1 MPRSDDSSPRRPH
14 RPPSAPASGHRL
26 LPHTAD
32 VRFEAWAP
40 TREACLAEAV
50 RALANI
56 VVDTTTAPPPTAS
69 MPVRLPATTDID
81 LLVSLLEEVIY
92 DVDVLGV
99 LTLDAHL
106 AVAPDGGAVTGHLR
120 TAPLAAL
127 PQTGCA
133 PKAITRHDLLFA
145 PDDDGAWRCLV
156 TVDV

>member
-1 MPRSDDSSPRRPH
+1 MPRSDDSSPRRPI
-14 RPPSAPASGHRL
+14 RPPSVPASGHRL

-32 VRFEAWAP
+32 VRFEAWGP

-50 RALANI
+50 RALARI
-56 VVDTTTAPPPTAS
+56 VIDTTTAPPPTAS
-69 MPVRLPATTDID
+69 MPVTLPPTTDID

-99 LTLDAHL
+99 LALDAHL
-106 AVAPDGGAVTGHLR
+106 AVDPDDGALAGHLD

-127 PQTGCA
+127 PPTGCA
-133 PKAITRHDLLFA
+133 PKAITRHNLLFA
-145 PDDDGAWRCLV
+145 PDDHGAWRCLV

>member
-1 MPRSDDSSPRRPH
+1 MPTSPDSPPRRPH
-14 RPPSAPASGHRL
+14 RSPPASGHRL

-50 RALANI
+50 RALAGI
-56 VVDTTTAPPPTAS
+56 VVDTAAAPPPTAP
-69 MPVRLPATTDID
+69 MPVTLPPTTDID

-99 LTLDAHL
+99 LALDAHL
-106 AVAPDGGAVTGHLR
+106 AVDRDDGALTGHLD
-120 TAPLAAL
+120 TAPLTAL
-127 PQTGCA
+127 TQTGCA
-133 PKAITRHDLLFA
+133 PKAITRHGLRFTSG
-145 PDDDGAWRCLV
+145 DDGTWRCLV